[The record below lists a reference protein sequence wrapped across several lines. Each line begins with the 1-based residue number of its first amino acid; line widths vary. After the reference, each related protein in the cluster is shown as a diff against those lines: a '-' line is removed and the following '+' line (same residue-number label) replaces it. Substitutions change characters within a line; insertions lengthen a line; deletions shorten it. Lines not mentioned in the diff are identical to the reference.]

1 MNIQKSSIIIVL
13 VVVIVAGL
21 FGWMF
26 SWQPW
31 KSVQQ
36 VDQARISM
44 PDNQPT
50 ELDPEKRPSL
60 SRPIDKREDRN
71 YIGKS
76 VEECS
81 RVQVFCVEGLERFD
95 DETGCGCQ
103 SMGSIP
109 TDWKLYSSDTIS
121 FSMYYD
127 PSLTFQED
135 SKTDVRFYKQ
145 GPTQRGQTEMYDG
158 MIVSIRKVS
167 VDDGGQVYIDDQIEQ
182 YKNVGNITVPL
193 HEGKLNGISVK
204 EYSASG
210 LGDSTIIFVPVD
222 NRTLLE
228 VSYMA
233 PDPTNAGFQKTID
246 LMLSTFSLR

>member
-1 MNIQKSSIIIVL
+1 MKIQKSSIIIVV

-31 KSVQQ
+31 KSMQQ
-36 VDQARISM
+36 VNQAQIKTLDDQPA
-44 PDNQPT
+44 
-50 ELDPEKRPSL
+50 ELDTEERPSL

-81 RVQVFCVEGLERFD
+81 RVHVFCAPGLERFD

-103 SMGSIP
+103 PMGSIP
-109 TDWKLYSSDTIS
+109 TDWKLYSSDTIG

-127 PSLTFQED
+127 PSLTLQED

-167 VDDGGQVYIDDQIEQ
+167 VDDGGQVHIDDQIEQ

-193 HEGKLNGISVK
+193 HESTLNGISVK

-222 NRTLLE
+222 NQILLE

-233 PDPTNAGFQKTID
+233 PDPTSAGFQKTID